1 MYLME
6 TTNTIT
12 PSYSDIKSSY
22 ESEIDYMIGNFEFL
36 THALKRIEPYRYYYS
51 DSTDEAINKN
61 QVKCVMRTL
70 KLCIKRIYELE
81 DKLKNEEGKYDNQV
95 VKYHLS
101 LDPELQNYRV
111 HHHRLHDLK
120 QRLEQAQ

>member
-1 MYLME
+1 ME
-6 TTNTIT
+6 TNTTTTT
-12 PSYSDIKSSY
+12 PYYSDIKRSY
-22 ESEIDYMIGNFEFL
+22 ESEIAIAIENFDFL
-36 THALKRIEPYRYYYS
+36 TRTLKRTEPYRYYYS
-51 DSTDEAINKN
+51 DSTDDAINKN

-81 DKLKNEEGKYDNQV
+81 DKLKNEEGKYDNQE

-120 QRLEQAQ
+120 QRLEQTQ